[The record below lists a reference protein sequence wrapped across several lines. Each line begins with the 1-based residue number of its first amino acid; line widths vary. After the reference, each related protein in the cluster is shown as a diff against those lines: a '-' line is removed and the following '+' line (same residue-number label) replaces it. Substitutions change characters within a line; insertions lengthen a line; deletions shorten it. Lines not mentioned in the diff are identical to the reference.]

1 MVIEISLHGFAFLVE
16 NNKATLLFEAR
27 YKVFVGINTV
37 FINAC
42 IPRSKLSGM
51 KKMSSAHNM
60 EEAKET
66 LSTPGKG
73 WWAYQEQKVKLS

>member
-16 NNKATLLFEAR
+16 NNKATLSLEPT
-27 YKVFVGINTV
+27 YKVFVGTNTV
-37 FINAC
+37 FIDTC

-51 KKMSSAHNM
+51 KTMSSVHNM

-66 LSTPGKG
+66 LSTPGNG
-73 WWAYQEQKVKLS
+73 WWAYQEQKDKLS